1 MDMFCINCFHPKT
14 QVVNS
19 RGKKRQPL
27 IWRRRFCPNCQ
38 MIFTT
43 HETPSLAE
51 NAKVHRNGGKTEP
64 FNLGRLTLS
73 IAKAFTHSETSA
85 KVHALDLA
93 QTVEI
98 SLSTQVEYL
107 TPEEIAANT
116 HIVLKRFDEL
126 AALQYAA
133 RHQLIVSTRRR
144 GRPST
149 AWRGQPT
156 DESPSR

>member
-1 MDMFCINCFHPKT
+1 MFCINCFHPKT

-19 RGKKRQPL
+19 RPKKKQPL
-27 IWRRRFCPNCQ
+27 IWRRRFCSNCKVV
-38 MIFTT
+38 FTT
-43 HETPSLAE
+43 HESPSLAE
-51 NAKVHRNGGKTEP
+51 NAMVHRPDKAEP

-73 IAKAFTHSETSA
+73 LAKAFTHSETSA
-85 KVHALDLA
+85 KLHTLELA
-93 QTVEI
+93 RTIETT
-98 SLSTQVEYL
+98 LSTQVEVL
-107 TPEEIAANT
+107 TPEEIAACA
-116 HIVLKRFDEL
+116 HGVLKRFDEL

-133 RHQLIVSTRRR
+133 QHQLIVSTRQRR

>member
-1 MDMFCINCFHPKT
+1 MFCINCFHPKT

-19 RGKKRQPL
+19 RGKKKQPF

-51 NAKVHRNGGKTEP
+51 SAKVYRALNKTED

-73 IAKAFTHSETSA
+73 IAQAFTHSETSA
-85 KVHALDLA
+85 KLHALDLA

-98 SLSTQVEYL
+98 SLSTQVEVL
-107 TPEEIAANT
+107 TPEEIATST
-116 HIVLKRFDEL
+116 HTVLKRFDEL

-133 RHQLIVSTRRR
+133 KHHLIVSTRQRR